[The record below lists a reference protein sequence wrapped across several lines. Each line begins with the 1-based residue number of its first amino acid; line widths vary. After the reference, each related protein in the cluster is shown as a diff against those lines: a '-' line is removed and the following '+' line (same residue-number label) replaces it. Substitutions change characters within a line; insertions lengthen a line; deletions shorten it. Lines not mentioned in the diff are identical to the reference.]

1 MIRFL
6 AKGLVRDRSRSL
18 FPLLA
23 IIITVTLVI
32 FGIGFMEGAMNNFLQ
47 STAVISSGHVKVVT
61 KAYKKESNQ
70 LPNDLAL
77 FDTKNIIQT
86 LSDMYQD
93 YFWTP
98 RITFGGLLD
107 VPDENGETKEQ
118 APVFALGIDFFSE
131 KSRQVEIWE
140 LEKCLISGRL
150 PKDRDDAL
158 ISTKLAKQLGIG
170 SGSSITLIGSTMD
183 NAFTTYNFNVVGTF
197 NLYKGQTDR
206 QMMLVD
212 ISGARQALDME
223 DAASEILGYHN
234 SLYYHD
240 EEAVTI
246 RKHFNI
252 TYSDSI
258 AQILRNEESK
268 DILSYMNG
276 WNEINTIEKS
286 KLPQQR
292 SNALFDNQMYDN
304 SEEWG
309 ELSVED
315 PSIYTP
321 TMVALRDDS
330 QLATMVDFST
340 VALGVMAGIFLVI
353 VMIVLWNMGLM
364 NGLRRYGEIGLRLAI
379 GESKG
384 QVYRSMV
391 NEAVLIGFVGTLI
404 GTIFGISLTYYVQ
417 EFGIDYSEAIN
428 QLSTTMVMPNVFY
441 AKVTPELYYIGFIP
455 GVLATVLGT
464 MLAGLAIYKREMS
477 QLFKEL
483 ET

>member
-77 FDTKNIIQT
+77 FDTENIIQT
-86 LSDMYQD
+86 LSDMYPD

-107 VPDENGETKEQ
+107 VPDKNGETKEQ

-158 ISTKLAKQLGIG
+158 VSTKLAKQLGIG

-384 QVYRSMV
+384 QVYRSMI